1 MRLIFQHQMGSTR
14 KTTDARGEKRGVAR
28 EGRFGKLGVMG
39 GRWGWVSILQGRG
52 KTSAC
57 ASPKVSW

>member
-1 MRLIFQHQMGSTR
+1 MGSTR

-39 GRWGWVSILQGRG
+39 GRWGWDPILQGRG
-52 KTSAC
+52 KTSTR